1 MEVEVLIQH
10 YEKEINRQIDIIRGI
25 DCVNLSIGANNI
37 EDFAWIENNIEQFK
51 ERSLEVYNRIVS
63 FMMGKLQMKLYFLVY
78 EEKDFE
84 FTAVE
89 KHLGIRHRFKNISL
103 FKKTQDVYLSNKIRY
118 TYIELRN
125 LNTELFSILQY
136 GTLIFLEDGLKI
148 AECLEGCMESKNI
161 FSRLYSKG
169 YLIAN
174 FRNFWSEGNSLVF
187 YALNKHCLDEL
198 IYFAKKDNFV

>member
-1 MEVEVLIQH
+1 MKQH

-25 DCVNLSIGANNI
+25 DCVNLSIGANNE

-51 ERSLEVYNRIVS
+51 EKSIEVYNRIVS
-63 FMMGKLQMKLYFLVY
+63 VIMRKLQMKLYFLVY

-84 FTAVE
+84 FTTVE
-89 KHLGIRHRFKNISL
+89 RHLGIRHRFKNVPI
-103 FKKTQDVYLSNKIRY
+103 FEKTQDVYLSNKIRY
-118 TYIELRN
+118 TYIELKS
-125 LNTELFSILQY
+125 LNTQQFSILQN

-148 AECLEGCMESKNI
+148 AECLEGCMESKSI

-187 YALNKHCLDEL
+187 YALNKHYLEEL
-198 IYFAKKDNFV
+198 IYFAKKENFV